1 MWAIVEM
8 SDDGIRKDD
17 DAGKTFADSQGGQ
30 LLNVNISDSTEP
42 QELFSSIKVTR
53 ITFSIAVMA
62 PSMRIKISLRLN
74 EQEINQ
80 GSLVLRR
87 IKELFVKR
95 SKISERDSKSR
106 AHRTWKQSSRNTEN
120 IDRKTGKE

>member
-106 AHRTWKQSSRNTEN
+106 SHRTCKQSSRHT
-120 IDRKTGKE
+120 